1 MNFSPNVRVMPHCDE
16 GPQMFLSIHPGRN
29 VVNNKQTTD
38 SIETLGQVNMSWSEQ
53 GFLLP
58 KVVFLCAKWPILSS
72 ILLVI
77 VELLLSRVLS
87 YIIDSASRSSTLS
100 NPLVGLLILVDLVLI
115 LLSLDRCLRW
125 NILFSYMNP
134 FSIAARRT
142 GGKVLRS
149 LLGIRIQV
157 IRSFLTVKGK
167 DCVHYDESKFI
178 AFFCTT
184 VGEEDCL

>member
-1 MNFSPNVRVMPHCDE
+1 M
-16 GPQMFLSIHPGRN
+16 
-29 VVNNKQTTD
+29 
-38 SIETLGQVNMSWSEQ
+38 
-53 GFLLP
+53 P

-77 VELLLSRVLS
+77 VDLLLSRVLNC
-87 YIIDSASRSSTLS
+87 IIDSASRASTLS

-157 IRSFLTVKGK
+157 IRSFLTVYVDTLQFLSLGRSVWNYFGLSGRSEWK
-167 DCVHYDESKFI
+167 YI
-178 AFFCTT
+178 WLTT
-184 VGEEDCL
+184 WDWTLKSWLMKRKRNSSSTLRTEKA